1 MVPLRSTSGPVR
13 TGEAVNAALDADL
26 AALASAAPKWAGL
39 PIGDKRTL
47 LDRLHAGV
55 AGVAAE
61 WVRLACAA
69 KGIALDSPLAAEE
82 WMSGPLGHLVYTTAL
97 GLTLDDLAAGRSPL
111 DGQRIGRAPGGRVSV
126 RVRMPFEAYD
136 RLLLSG
142 FRADVWLEP
151 GVTVE
156 DARDRAGLRTRAP
169 DGGGVAVVLGAGN
182 ISSIAPLDA
191 LYKLYAGGRVV
202 MLKLNPVNDY
212 LLGVLERAYA
222 PFIEPGYLRIVRGG
236 PEVGAHLVAHP
247 AVREVHVTGSQ
258 ATHDAIVFGAGRDA
272 ARRKATARPRLT
284 KPITSELGGV
294 APVIVIPGDWTDAD
308 LRFQAEHVAT
318 QRLHNG
324 GFNCNAS
331 QVVVLAAGWAQ
342 KDRFVDHLRRALR
355 DAPARPAYYPGADER
370 HDRARAAHPDAE
382 RLDRA
387 SRRTLI
393 AVDSETPDD
402 AFTTEYFSAVLSVT
416 ELPGGDPA
424 GFLAAAVAFA
434 NDRLYGTLT
443 ANLIGDP
450 ATLRALGDRLEEQIA
465 ALRYGT
471 IGVNCWSGVGFLT
484 PRASWGAFP
493 GHPLTDVESGT
504 GVVHNALLLD
514 RPERTVVRGPFR
526 PAPRALA
533 RGELTLSPKPP
544 WFVTNRTAA
553 VTARRLTA
561 FAAKPRVR
569 ALPAIFASALR
580 G

>member
-1 MVPLRSTSGPVR
+1 MAAAQTE
-13 TGEAVNAALDADL
+13 TGNVALDADL

-39 PIGDKRTL
+39 PIDDKRNL
-47 LDRLHAGV
+47 LARLHAGV
-55 AGVAAE
+55 AEVAAE
-61 WVRLACAA
+61 WVRLACEA
-69 KGIALDSPLAAEE
+69 KGLALGSPLAAEE
-82 WMSGPLGHLVYTTAL
+82 WMSGPLAHLVYTTAL
-97 GLTLDDLAAGRSPL
+97 GLTLDELAAGRSPL
-111 DGQRIGRAPGGRVSV
+111 EGQRIGRAPGGRVAV

-136 RLLLSG
+136 RVLLSG

-156 DARDRAGLRTRAP
+156 EARARAGLRTRAP

-191 LYKLYAGGRVV
+191 LYKLYADGRVV
-202 MLKLNPVNDY
+202 MLKLNPINDY
-212 LLGVLERAYA
+212 LLEVLGRAYA
-222 PFIEPGYLRIVRGG
+222 PFIEAGYLRIVRGG
-236 PEVGAHLVAHP
+236 PEVGAHLVGHP
-247 AVREVHVTGSQ
+247 AVGEVHVTGSQ
-258 ATHDAIVFGAGRDA
+258 ATHDAIVFGAGREA
-272 ARRKATARPRLT
+272 ARRRETATPRLT

-294 APVIVIPGDWTDAD
+294 APVIVIPGDWTEAD

-318 QRLHNG
+318 QRLHNS

-331 QVVVLAAGWAQ
+331 QVVVLAAGWPQ
-342 KDRFVDHLRRALR
+342 KGSFVDHLRRALR
-355 DAPARPAYYPGADER
+355 DAPGRAAYYPGADER
-370 HDRARAAHPDAE
+370 QDRARAAHPDAE
-382 RLDRA
+382 PLDRA

-393 AVDSETPDD
+393 AVDSETPDE
-402 AFTTEYFSAVLSVT
+402 AFTTEYFSPVLAVT

-450 ATLRALGDRLEEQIA
+450 ATLRALGGRLEDQIA

-493 GHPLTDVESGT
+493 GHPIADVQSGT

-526 PAPRALA
+526 PAPRALL

-544 WFVTNRTAA
+544 WFVTNRTAE

-561 FAAKPRVR
+561 FAARPRVR

>member
-1 MVPLRSTSGPVR
+1 MAVSATE
-13 TGEAVNAALDADL
+13 TGNAALDADL
-26 AALASAAPKWAGL
+26 ADLAGTAPKWAGL
-39 PIGDKRTL
+39 SIGDKRIL

-55 AGVAAE
+55 ASVAAE

-69 KGIALDSPLAAEE
+69 KGLDLDSPLAAEE
-82 WMSGPLGHLVYTTAL
+82 WMSGPLGHLLYTTAL
-97 GLTLDDLAAGRSPL
+97 GRTLDDLAAGRSPL
-111 DGQRIGRAPGGRVSV
+111 ARQRIGRAPGGRVAV

-136 RLLLSG
+136 RVLLSG
-142 FRADVWLEP
+142 FRAEVWLEP
-151 GVTVE
+151 GVTVAQ
-156 DARDRAGLRTRAP
+156 ARARAGLRTRAP

-182 ISSIAPLDA
+182 ISSIAPLDV
-191 LYKLYAGGRVV
+191 LYKLYADGRVV

-222 PFIEPGYLRIVRGG
+222 PFIEAGYLRIVRGG
-236 PEVGAHLVAHP
+236 AEVGAHLVGHP
-247 AVREVHVTGSQ
+247 AVDEVHVTGSQ
-258 ATHDAIVFGAGRDA
+258 ATHDAIVFGPGPDG
-272 ARRKATARPRLT
+272 ARRREMAAPRLT

-294 APVIVIPGDWTDAD
+294 APVIVLPGDWSEAD

-324 GFNCNAS
+324 GFNCNAG
-331 QVVVLAAGWAQ
+331 QVVVLAAGWPQ
-342 KDRFVDHLRRALR
+342 KGSFLDHLRRALR
-355 DAPARPAYYPGADER
+355 DAPARPAYYPGADAR
-370 HDRARAAHPDAE
+370 QDRARAAHPEAE

-393 AVDSETPDD
+393 AVDAETPDD
-402 AFTTEYFSAVLSVT
+402 AFTTEYFAPVLAVT
-416 ELPGGDPA
+416 ELPGADPA

-450 ATLRALGDRLEEQIA
+450 RTLRALGGRLDEQIA

-471 IGVNCWSGVGFLT
+471 IGVNCWTGVGFLT

-493 GHPLTDVESGT
+493 GHPLADVESGT

-526 PAPRALA
+526 PAPRALV
-533 RGELTLSPKPP
+533 RGEPTLSPKPP
-544 WFVTNRTAA
+544 WFVTNRTAE

-561 FAAKPRVR
+561 FAARPRIR